1 LGDPL
6 GGLAGS
12 TTGVESGSA
21 GAATPFAGPSSL
33 SRSDI
38 VPLFLVNP
46 APSTEHS
53 VERIK

>member
-12 TTGVESGSA
+12 TAGVESGSA
-21 GAATPFAGPSSL
+21 GAAPPSAGPSSL

-46 APSTEHS
+46 APSTEHL